1 MPTKRALTMTKSQ
14 AQNLKKV
21 LLWFDSPKC
30 APGSAYMALSRVSKA
45 EDLYLLTAIKR
56 AQVLPVTSENMM
68 QIEN

>member
-1 MPTKRALTMTKSQ
+1 MRTKRALTMTKSQ
-14 AQNLKKV
+14 GQNLKKV

-56 AQVLPVTSENMM
+56 AQVITVTSENMM
-68 QIEN
+68 